1 MNVQK
6 VKLVYA
12 KLEERVSQR
21 TGKPYMTCG
30 IKIEGEDFYRNSG
43 EYIAVADKD
52 KYTHLQAGAEVS
64 LVLYTEPYNGQD
76 QPKFK
81 VPDNVDLM
89 ETRIVALENAVRSI
103 SARLNGGLTPA
114 ATAAKATPTP
124 RPAFQAP
131 VTNVGPAAP
140 VLSGN
145 LTTLAGQAP
154 VPVYAPTPL
163 VDDSMVTYDAAVDMF
178 SDNLASHPDL

>member
-64 LVLYTEPYNGQD
+64 LVLYSEPYNGQD

-103 SARLNGGLTPA
+103 SARLNGG
-114 ATAAKATPTP
+114 ATPMPATP
-124 RPAFQAP
+124 RVTPIMDSVTRPAP
-131 VTNVGPAAP
+131 VVQPAITQTAP
-140 VLSGN
+140 AQ
-145 LTTLAGQAP
+145 T
-154 VPVYAPTPL
+154 YAPTPL

-178 SDNLASHPDL
+178 GDNLASHPDL